1 MYSCTFSYLLK
12 IISDN
17 IQRDDLTDAELQGV
31 AEAVQ
36 RTGKLK
42 ELADALEVVP
52 LLKALEEEEE
62 TNSTL
67 KLLQHWHR
75 GLKGSLEVHSILVHH
90 LRCIGLEGT
99 ADKYVLECLLLDVII
114 IMLTASIF
122 YIRLLYSTLQSNT
135 VSSSTEMPTAV
146 SYKLSITVQRV
157 FGWL

>member
-1 MYSCTFSYLLK
+1 MK

-75 GLKGSLEVHSILVHH
+75 GLKGSLGVHSILVHY

-99 ADKYVLECLLLDVII
+99 ADMYVKLNLECSLLDVII

-135 VSSSTEMPTAV
+135 VSSSTVTPTAV
-146 SYKLSITVQRV
+146 SS
-157 FGWL
+157 